1 MSSILLTAPAAEPL
15 ALDEAR
21 AFLRADTNDDDELIA
36 SLIAAARGHVETQT
50 RRALMT
56 QGWRL
61 TLDCW
66 PADGRIAVR
75 PGPLRELT
83 AARVFDLAGN
93 ATALDLQHFVPDL
106 GACELVVAP
115 WAATQP
121 TRLAAGI
128 ELDVTTGYGDTALDV
143 PEPLRHAMRL
153 LIAHWYENRGLVVTG
168 AMSLAD
174 LPATVA
180 ALIAPY
186 RMVSL

>member
-1 MSSILLTAPAAEPL
+1 MSSILLTAPTAEPL

-50 RRALMT
+50 RRALIT

-61 TLDCW
+61 TLDAW

-83 AARVFDLAGN
+83 AARVYDLAGN
-93 ATALDLQHFVPDL
+93 ATTLDLQHFVPNV

-115 WAATQP
+115 WALMQP
-121 TRLAAGI
+121 TRLAAGV
-128 ELDVTTGYGDTALDV
+128 ELDVTVGYGDTALDV
-143 PEPLRHAMRL
+143 PEPLRQAMRL
-153 LIAHWYENRGLVVTG
+153 LVAHWYENRGLVVTG
-168 AMSLAD
+168 AMSLAS
-174 LPATVA
+174 LPATAA
-180 ALIAPY
+180 ALFAPY

>member
-1 MSSILLTAPAAEPL
+1 MMSSASSSAAE
-15 ALDEAR
+15 AGA
-21 AFLRADTNDDDELIA
+21 AINYGKIISAIQAHKMADLSTITA
-36 SLIAAARGHVETQT
+36 SSTISF
-50 RRALMT
+50 ALMS
-56 QGWRL
+56 
-61 TLDCW
+61 DVK
-66 PADGRIAVR
+66 AN
-75 PGPLRELT
+75 
-83 AARVFDLAGN
+83 GN

-115 WAATQP
+115 WAVMQP

-128 ELDVTTGYGDTALDV
+128 ALDVTIGYGDTALDV
-143 PEPLRHAMRL
+143 PEPLRQAMRL

-168 AMSLAD
+168 AMSLAA

>member
-21 AFLRADTNDDDELIA
+21 AFLRVDTHDDDETIA
-36 SLIAAARGHVETQT
+36 GLIAAARLAVETQT

-61 TLDCW
+61 ALDRW

-83 AARVFDLAGN
+83 AARVYDAVGN
-93 ATALDLQHFVPDL
+93 AAALDLQHFVPDL
-106 GACELVVAP
+106 GASELVIAP
-115 WAATQP
+115 WALMQSARP
-121 TRLAAGI
+121 AAGI
-128 ELDVTTGYGDTALDV
+128 ELDVTVGYGDTASDV
-143 PEPLRHAMRL
+143 PEPLRQAMRIL
-153 LIAHWYENRGLVVTG
+153 TAHWYDNRGLVAANTTSV
-168 AMSLAD
+168 AL
-174 LPATVA
+174 LPAAFA